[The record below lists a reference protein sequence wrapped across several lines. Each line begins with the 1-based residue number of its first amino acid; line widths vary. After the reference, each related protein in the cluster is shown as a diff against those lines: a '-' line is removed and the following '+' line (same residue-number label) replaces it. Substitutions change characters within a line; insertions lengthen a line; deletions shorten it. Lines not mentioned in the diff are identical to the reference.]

1 MKILSL
7 AEVAKMLGVNRETAR
22 RWAVSKLIPAFKIHA
37 KGHWQ
42 FRSDDMDRFLSER
55 QSENRP
61 EQGQSA

>member
-37 KGHWQ
+37 RGHWQ
-42 FRSDDMDRFLSER
+42 FRADDIDRFINER
-55 QSENRP
+55 QARNGP